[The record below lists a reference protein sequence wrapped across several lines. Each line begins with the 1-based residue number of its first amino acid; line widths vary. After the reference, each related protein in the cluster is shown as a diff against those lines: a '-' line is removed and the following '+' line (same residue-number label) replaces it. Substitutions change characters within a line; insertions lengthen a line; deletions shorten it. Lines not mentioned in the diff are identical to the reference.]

1 MSLLHSTFSW
11 LLALYRQALWGSMEV
26 LAVRE
31 NVERKVLAAVAIQ
44 YVTAMSL
51 IVLPVLFQGPRNA
64 FNSLPHEQRF
74 LTAGLVFFATVAFIN
89 TVWIVRCDLLNPV
102 NEMESVAT
110 NLSDGRIERS
120 FFPSDQRDEV
130 GSLQASLADVHQYL
144 QTVTAQAKA
153 LQQGHFDAP
162 VFEREIPG
170 PVGESLREMRE
181 ELTDQ
186 IKQQNR
192 ELAANE
198 RALARFHRVTADTEL
213 AFEEQLS
220 ELLKIGCERLGTEYG
235 YVAKID
241 TDERVQEIVAAQ
253 GTHEHL
259 EPGETVP
266 LEQAYCRRTVQSE
279 GLKTFETPEEWANDP
294 AHGIFGFGSYI
305 GQVIVVDG
313 ELYGTFC
320 FAHSEPRSFTGVEK
334 TFVKLAALWASNERE
349 REQRIHNLQVLFD
362 QSPNG
367 IVVYDTDGS
376 IQQVNETLVTWLGYS
391 PDFLF
396 GKPVSI
402 LYDDLEVSELVDPLS
417 SSEVGTTF
425 SFEGDC
431 TAKDGTTYPVEIWT
445 NRINPDSTGELLA
458 VIRDVTDRQDRLRQ
472 LQVMDRILR
481 HNLRNKMT
489 VVKGFTETIEVDS
502 TQTEQYLQR
511 IRTASDQLLET
522 VNKQREIVSV
532 LDERSAPTEQN
543 VTDIVERVTA
553 TREPADPGLQL
564 DVHTDESARVFA
576 VPQLERAIDELVEN
590 AIIHHDHDTKTI
602 TVSVTQVGTAVRIEI
617 RDDGPGIPQEES
629 EILTGENDIEPLFHG
644 SGLGLWLAHWIVKES
659 SGTIE
664 FSSNDPRGSI
674 VTIELPSA

>member
-1 MSLLHSTFSW
+1 MDIIGVRDSVEQKFMTAVILQYLSAM
-11 LLALYRQALWGSMEV
+11 ALFLTPVVFLGPTQVLEIFPPEEILITIVIIV
-26 LAVRE
+26 LAT
-31 NVERKVLAAVAIQ
+31 I
-44 YVTAMSL
+44 
-51 IVLPVLFQGPRNA
+51 
-64 FNSLPHEQRF
+64 
-74 LTAGLVFFATVAFIN
+74 AFIN
-89 TVWIVRCDLLNPV
+89 TVWIVRHDLLNPV

-110 NLSDGRIERS
+110 TLSNGRLERS
-120 FFPSDQRDEV
+120 FSPPDQHDEV
-130 GSLQASLADVHQYL
+130 GSLQESIVDVHQYL
-144 QTVTAQAKA
+144 QTVTAQAQA
-153 LQQGHFDAP
+153 LRQGNFDAP

-170 PVGESLREMRE
+170 PLGESLREMRE

-198 RALARFHRVTADTEL
+198 RALARFHRITADPDRD
-213 AFEEQLS
+213 FEAQLS

-241 TDERVQEIVAAQ
+241 MDERVQEIVAAR
-253 GTHEHL
+253 GNHEHL

-279 GLKTFETPEEWANDP
+279 DLKAFETPEEWANDP
-294 AHGIFGFGSYI
+294 AHSIFGFGSYI

-320 FAHSEPRSFTGVEK
+320 FAHSEPRSFTGVEE

-367 IVVYDTDGS
+367 IVVYDTDGT
-376 IQQVNETLVTWLGYS
+376 IQQVNETLVNWLGYS
-391 PDFLF
+391 PDFLL

-402 LYDDLEVSELVDPLS
+402 LYDDLELSELVDPLS
-417 SSEVGTTF
+417 SSELGTTF

-431 TAKDGTTYPVEIWT
+431 TAKDGTTYPVEIWI

-489 VVKGFTETIEVDS
+489 VVQGFTETIEVDS

-532 LDERSAPTEQN
+532 LDERSPPTEQN
-543 VTDIVERVTA
+543 VTDIVERVMA

-564 DVHTDESARVFA
+564 DVNTDESARVFA
-576 VPQLERAIDELVEN
+576 VPQFERAIDELVEN
-590 AIIHHDHDTKTI
+590 AIIHHDRDTKTI

-644 SGLGLWLAHWIVKES
+644 SGLGLWLVHWIVKES